1 MLLAIKTLLHTTLR
15 TAILL
20 CLASSPSLFAT
31 DLISI
36 YEQAEKNDPVYQQS
50 IADFEATLE
59 NKPQAKALL
68 LPTINFSASTTENR
82 QSISQ
87 NNTSSTTSFNSHNY
101 GINVSQPIFN
111 RERLIGLEQA
121 ELEIKQ
127 AAENLEKSKQELILR
142 VISTYF
148 EVLASYDDLD
158 FANAEKESLYQQLE
172 QATQRFDVGLTAITD
187 VQEAQAGYDR
197 AIAQEI
203 QAQNAVDN
211 AREALR
217 EIIGGYEDSLQTL
230 GSDMPLKAP
239 IPNTIEEWTDIALQN
254 SQDVNASLF
263 SLEAAKQEIKSQKA
277 GHLPTLDLTASH
289 GYDSSGGRFGA
300 AQIHNSN
307 IGIEFN
313 LPLYQG
319 GLINSNV
326 RRAIK
331 NHDSAVQ
338 QLETARRSSQ
348 RSTREAFNNVMSGI
362 SEVKALKQ
370 ALKSSE
376 TALEATEAGFQVG
389 TRTAV
394 DVVNSERTTSSARRD
409 FSRSK
414 YDYIVNLMSLK
425 QAAGI
430 LNTDDI
436 NIINQWLDTKTR
448 DFSS

>member
-1 MLLAIKTLLHTTLR
+1 MTPTIRSLLHFFSLFSVLF
-15 TAILL
+15 LL
-20 CLASSPSLFAT
+20 PSSLAFAT
-31 DLISI
+31 DLVSI
-36 YEQAEKNDPVYQQS
+36 FKQAEKNDPIYQES
-50 IADFEATLE
+50 IAIFEATLE
-59 NKPQAKALL
+59 SKPQAKALL
-68 LPTINFSASTTENR
+68 LPSVNFTAGTFGNR

-87 NNTSSTTSFNSHNY
+87 NNTSTTTSFNSHNY

-111 RERLIGLEQA
+111 RERLIGLELA
-121 ELEIKQ
+121 DLEIKQ
-127 AAENLEKSKQELILR
+127 AAESLEKSKQELMLR

-158 FANAEKESLYQQLE
+158 FAIAEKESLFQQLE

-217 EIIGGYEDSLQTL
+217 EIIGGYENSLQTL
-230 GSDMPLKAP
+230 GSDMPLEKP
-239 IPNTIEEWTDIALQN
+239 IPNTIEAWTDIALQN
-254 SQDVNASLF
+254 NQDVNASLYN
-263 SLEAAKQEIKSQKA
+263 LETAKQEIKNQKA
-277 GHLPTLDLTASH
+277 GHLPTLDLNANH

-300 AQIHNSN
+300 AQIHNSS

-319 GLINSNV
+319 GLISSNV
-326 RRAIK
+326 RQAIK
-331 NHDSAVQ
+331 NHDAAAQ

-362 SEVKALKQ
+362 SEVKALEQ

-409 FSRSK
+409 FSRAK
-414 YDYIVNLMSLK
+414 YNYIVNLMSLK
-425 QAAGI
+425 QSAGI
-430 LNTDDI
+430 LNTEDI
-436 NIINQWLDTKTR
+436 SLINQWLDNHTR
-448 DFSS
+448 VFKP